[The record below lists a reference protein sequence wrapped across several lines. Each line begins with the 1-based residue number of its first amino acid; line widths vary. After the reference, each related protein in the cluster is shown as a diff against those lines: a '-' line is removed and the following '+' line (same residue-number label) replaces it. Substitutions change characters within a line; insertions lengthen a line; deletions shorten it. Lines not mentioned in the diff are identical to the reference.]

1 MDEFNWVCSVST
13 TFSDIE
19 LVRLFRVKYFQ
30 AYKMDTETIRKN
42 LKSIQGTN
50 DYYFMGYPSSLYTY
64 AKLAQE
70 NKFDNIQFKGV
81 VSWGDKMFP
90 HYRKMIEKQFNLLKI
105 DKYNLLHGDVLEFLK
120 KECTTQ
126 YDLIFIDPPYDGKLL
141 RESLNL
147 LQMYRYFIGCSYL
160 FFEQINDKQNKT
172 NLDFMNRDWIILK
185 DLSIGE
191 VSYTIAKKRE

>member
-1 MDEFNWVCSVST
+1 LYQNKVRITGGNLKGSYVNILNKASKVKPTKSYIREVIFNTIPSVSKFHCLDL
-13 TFSDIE
+13 FSGSGILSVEAFSRGAKEITLIE
-19 LVRLFRVKYFQ
+19 K
-30 AYKMDTETIRKN
+30 D
-42 LKSIQGTN
+42 KS
-50 DYYFMGYPSSLYTY
+50 
-64 AKLAQE
+64 
-70 NKFDNIQFKGV
+70 V
-81 VSWGDKMFP
+81 C
-90 HYRKMIEKQFNLLKI
+90 KMIEKQFNLLKI
-105 DKYNLLHGDVLEFLK
+105 DKYNLLQGDVLEFLK
-120 KECTTQ
+120 KECKTQ

-141 RESLNL
+141 QESLNL

>member
-1 MDEFNWVCSVST
+1 MNFSTVLKRVLIIVLASVALTACATQKKASK
-13 TFSDIE
+13 D
-19 LVRLFRVKYFQ
+19 
-30 AYKMDTETIRKN
+30 
-42 LKSIQGTN
+42 
-50 DYYFMGYPSSLYTY
+50 
-64 AKLAQE
+64 
-70 NKFDNIQFKGV
+70 
-81 VSWGDKMFP
+81 
-90 HYRKMIEKQFNLLKI
+90 NLLQ
-105 DKYNLLHGDVLEFLK
+105 GDVLEFLK

-141 RESLNL
+141 QESLNL
-147 LQMYRYFIGCSYL
+147 LQVYRYFIGCSYL